1 MPATHPDDYV
11 TYPPAYADLTLEE
24 LENVVEDLER
34 MSVHALKEN
43 KKSIRHQII
52 ASAREAKKEIEKRIK
67 I

>member
-1 MPATHPDDYV
+1 MLEPDRYR
-11 TYPPAYADLTLEE
+11 TYADLTLEE

-43 KKSIRHQII
+43 KKSIRYQII
-52 ASAREAKKEIEKRIK
+52 KSAQEAKKEIEKRIK

>member
-1 MPATHPDDYV
+1 MLEQDRYRT
-11 TYPPAYADLTLEE
+11 YADLTLEE

-43 KKSIRHQII
+43 KKSIRNQII
-52 ASAREAKKEIEKRIK
+52 ESAREAKKEIEKRLK

>member
-1 MPATHPDDYV
+1 MLEQDRYKT
-11 TYPPAYADLTLEE
+11 YADLTLEE

-52 ASAREAKKEIEKRIK
+52 ESAREAKKEIEKRLK
-67 I
+67 NN

>member
-1 MPATHPDDYV
+1 MLEQDRYRT
-11 TYPPAYADLTLEE
+11 YADLTLEE

-43 KKSIRHQII
+43 KKSIRYQII
-52 ASAREAKKEIEKRIK
+52 KSAQEAKKEIEKRIK

>member
-1 MPATHPDDYV
+1 MLEPDRYR
-11 TYPPAYADLTLEE
+11 TYADLTLEE

-43 KKSIRHQII
+43 KKSIRYQII
-52 ASAREAKKEIEKRIK
+52 KSAQEAKKEIERRIK